1 MIRNFDLNEYLA
13 NPDLHVVTRCG
24 MPVRIVCT
32 DVKLYRQPVLGL
44 LYDINTGSEMTQS
57 YMADGRVFKDYTDR
71 YDLLFDDEH
80 KKYHVCLFRDVNNHD
95 IVYTRIAVTADA
107 LEEYKADPN
116 FIGCKVFEL

>member
-24 MPVRIVCT
+24 IPVRIVCT

-95 IVYTRIAVTADA
+95 IVYTRIAVTADI

-116 FIGCKVFEL
+116 FVGCKVFEI